1 MPDTGGHHAC
11 FRERRLLGTL
21 WVDSSRIMHVRVEKI
36 LTSPCLTPDGGT
48 CCMAQVTYEDRLAPT
63 TPAFWCAEC
72 YEAMHYDQ
80 AGKLLY
86 QHRVFPYHVN

>member
-1 MPDTGGHHAC
+1 
-11 FRERRLLGTL
+11 
-21 WVDSSRIMHVRVEKI
+21 
-36 LTSPCLTPDGGT
+36 
-48 CCMAQVTYEDRLAPT
+48 MAQVTYEDRLAPT